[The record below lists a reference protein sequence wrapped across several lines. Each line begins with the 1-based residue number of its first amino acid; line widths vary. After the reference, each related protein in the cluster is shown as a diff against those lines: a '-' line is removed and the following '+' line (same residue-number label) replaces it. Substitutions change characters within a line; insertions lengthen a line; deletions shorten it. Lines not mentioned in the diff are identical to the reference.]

1 MSGFPKF
8 DLMLI
13 SMGPDGHVASLFP
26 GHSLLKENQKWVT
39 HITDSPKPPPKR
51 STFTFPV
58 INSSSYIAL
67 VVCGAGKADVLQS
80 AVGNGKNSDMLP
92 VQTVSP
98 EVGFKWFF
106 GQRCCFKAVAVQ
118 CLG

>member
-1 MSGFPKF
+1 
-8 DLMLI
+8 
-13 SMGPDGHVASLFP
+13 
-26 GHSLLKENQKWVT
+26 
-39 HITDSPKPPPKR
+39 
-51 STFTFPV
+51 V

>member
-1 MSGFPKF
+1 
-8 DLMLI
+8 
-13 SMGPDGHVASLFP
+13 
-26 GHSLLKENQKWVT
+26 
-39 HITDSPKPPPKR
+39 
-51 STFTFPV
+51 
-58 INSSSYIAL
+58 
-67 VVCGAGKADVLQS
+67 VCGAGKADVLQS